1 MEEKNQYLRN
11 RIALACVLMSVS
23 VMLGAFGAHALKD
36 KLNPDQLSTYET
48 SNRYLVYNTMA
59 LLVLCFLHLNKL
71 LLKKS
76 FITVYRFFLLGIGL
90 FSGSLYLLTIFNVA
104 GVTGMNWLG
113 AITPFGGITF
123 IITWLYTAF
132 KVSKSSHSTYE

>member
-59 LLVLCFLHLNKL
+59 L
-71 LLKKS
+71 
-76 FITVYRFFLLGIGL
+76 
-90 FSGSLYLLTIFNVA
+90 YLLTIFNVA

-113 AITPFGGITF
+113 AITPFGGINF
-123 IITWLYTAF
+123 IITWLYIAF